1 MLIVWL
7 PYVHHLSG
15 NENKS
20 KRYDFDLSLPIQRA
34 SDRLQADLKAWWN
47 IWRAFW
53 INLSSSRRMNHFVWT
68 SRLAE
73 GLVWVY
79 YTANYCVF
87 NFFVTLYNKLII
99 SKSKFWPETNRNT
112 SSQFG
117 GKAKCAAN
125 WPTVK
130 AATVTVVPMTTCIWK
145 VWLVLIHKIT
155 TTVYSPFQLHCSA
168 LWLCSNTFTLLGVI
182 ALTHLFV

>member
-1 MLIVWL
+1 MKHWDFSSLNLKLI
-7 PYVHHLSG
+7 YVCLLNYSQLLRNFIKNQYYNIVYAHHLSG

-20 KRYDFDLSLPIQRA
+20 RRYDFDLSLPIQRA
-34 SDRLQADLKAWWN
+34 SDTLVDLKAWWN

-79 YTANYCVF
+79 YPANYGVF

-99 SKSKFWPETNRNT
+99 SKSKFWLETNRNT
-112 SSQFG
+112 SSQLEVFSFHIF
-117 GKAKCAAN
+117 
-125 WPTVK
+125 WDW
-130 AATVTVVPMTTCIWK
+130 WK
-145 VWLVLIHKIT
+145 SKMCCKLAH
-155 TTVYSPFQLHCSA
+155 
-168 LWLCSNTFTLLGVI
+168 G
-182 ALTHLFV
+182 